1 MVNFNDG
8 PKNDGPKND
17 GPRNDDRQAI
27 RCEQVWH
34 EISNYLEGDVDAASR
49 TAMDEHFR
57 SCARC
62 KSVLEGTRNVVQ
74 LYSDERLIEE
84 VMIAEARTDE
94 QTIAVPAG
102 FSRRLQKRLM
112 QNARGSGSRWSTWSA
127 WLVPLAALVLIAG
140 GLRVA
145 NSLTVNYPMRSA
157 HAQPGHDIPPDMPV
171 VVSAGAKLFHAAG
184 CPFIHNKETER
195 TLTAQEAIREGYM
208 PCMRCLRKYLET
220 ATAGHAALG
229 DEANQVDMDDP
240 DDHNG
245 GQ

>member
-1 MVNFNDG
+1 MVE
-8 PKNDGPKND
+8 
-17 GPRNDDRQAI
+17 RNDDREGVN
-27 RCEQVWH
+27 CEQVWQ
-34 EISNYLEGDVDAASR
+34 EISNYLEGDVDSALR

-57 SCARC
+57 TCTRC
-62 KSVLEGTRNVVQ
+62 KSVLEGTRNVIQ
-74 LYSDERLIEE
+74 LYSDERLIDELVIDE
-84 VMIAEARTDE
+84 LTIDEQTRDE

-102 FSRRLQKRLM
+102 FSRRLQKRLA
-112 QNARGSGSRWSTWSA
+112 QNVRAGGSRWSTWSA

-140 GLRVA
+140 GLRLA
-145 NSLTVNYPMRSA
+145 NSLTVNYPMQSA

-195 TLTAQEAIREGYM
+195 TLTAQEAIREGYT

-229 DEANQVDMDDP
+229 DEANDVDVE
-240 DDHNG
+240 DHEDHDG